1 MMEQSRRPLP
11 GIEWSS
17 PMRGLVQEDLLPIEE
32 YAGRRREFFE
42 EHGRY
47 LDRCRRVRIGPR
59 LTLIFENR
67 KTLWF
72 RLQEVLCIARLTEPA
87 LVQQELDL
95 CNRLL
100 PGRNCLQAA
109 MRIEVDV

>member
-1 MMEQSRRPLP
+1 
-11 GIEWSS
+11 
-17 PMRGLVQEDLLPIEE
+17 MRGLSLKDLLPLDE
-32 YAGRRREFFE
+32 YASRRREFFE

-72 RLQEVLCIARLTEPA
+72 RVQEVLCIARLTDPA
-87 LVQQELDL
+87 LVKQELEL
-95 CNRLL
+95 YNRLL
-100 PGRNCLQAA
+100 PVRNCLQAA
-109 MRIEVDV
+109 MRIEVADESQ